1 MPKPISSSNSWKL
14 LQPKPLEATIPTG
27 FPFPLAA
34 IPRQRVM
41 TASAF
46 QELIPFFADRIL
58 HIGPSPSGSCRDYYA
73 QKGRVWHMMEFPGS
87 AEKLAGKEFDCIV
100 IDAEKKRMVAQ
111 SDLGPLLRHLNTYGR
126 ISFIGPGNTEAGQ
139 ILNQYDGMLFNLGLL
154 RFKTV
159 DLQRATG
166 EPESLGVVAVR
177 REYNPAAHARELA
190 LQGLYE
196 QAIGVMDDIPPELI
210 GTNETLSY
218 VAAEKQKLYLDWQK
232 SLPGGHPLHKFFFQA
247 RREFAQV
254 TSALPHYHAA
264 YCHAAG
270 FWQHLGNIPMAR
282 RTLRSILHARPDAN
296 TYRHLAAL
304 PGAVAAAPMFENTPL
319 WSAAGRPPRILV
331 LTHAHSDYGMDT
343 LFDALVRMIGAENV
357 VEYPW
362 KPVLHGQKTDAAQNY
377 PCAFDHPSSPVALA
391 DLLEELR
398 DHRFDVI
405 LYADVVQMTRKG
417 EVQQILE
424 AGRDVPLVAYDT
436 WDNCYTPVDVI
447 SNYLAGKPIDV
458 LFKREMLA
466 GVDYGSNVF
475 PLPFGFPDP
484 MLPESS
490 AERRDIDVFWA
501 GKRVWG
507 LRPLYL
513 PRIERLLGLQ
523 FQERYSQ
530 AEYSRRLRS
539 ARIGLSF
546 FGSGFDTVRYWE
558 VPAHGVML
566 LAEKPPIH
574 IPHNFVDGES
584 AVFFGDLPEL
594 EEKLQYHL
602 SRSDEA
608 EQIAAA
614 GRRHLL
620 THHTTSARA
629 RQFLGRLEQ
638 HLTW

>member
-1 MPKPISSSNSWKL
+1 
-14 LQPKPLEATIPTG
+14 
-27 FPFPLAA
+27 
-34 IPRQRVM
+34 M

-46 QELIPFFADRIL
+46 EELIPFFADRIL

-73 QKGRVWHMMEFPGS
+73 QKGRVWHMREVPGRT
-87 AEKLAGKEFDCIV
+87 EKLDGIEFDCIV
-100 IDAEKKRMVAQ
+100 IDTGKTRTVAR
-111 SDLGPLLRHLNTYGR
+111 SDLAPLLRHLSTYGR
-126 ISFIGPGNTEAGQ
+126 ISFIGPGNTQEGRF
-139 ILNQYDGMLFNLGLL
+139 LNQYDGMLVNFGLL

-159 DLQRATG
+159 DLQHATG
-166 EPESLGVVAVR
+166 ESESLGVVAVR
-177 REYNPAAHARELA
+177 REYSPAAHARELA
-190 LQGLYE
+190 LQGLYK
-196 QAIGVMDDIPPELI
+196 QAIGVMDDIPHELI
-210 GTNETLSY
+210 ATNETLSY

-232 SLPGGHPLHKFFFQA
+232 SLPAGHSVHKFFFQA

-264 YCHAAG
+264 YCQDAG

-282 RTLRSILHARPDAN
+282 RTLRSILHAQPDAN
-296 TYRHLAAL
+296 THQHLAAL
-304 PGAVAAAPMFENTPL
+304 PRAPAAPPMIENAPR

-331 LTHAHSDYGMDT
+331 LTHEHSDYGMDT
-343 LFDALVRMIGAENV
+343 LFDALVRVIGAENV

-362 KPVLHGQKTDAAQNY
+362 KPVLHGQTPDAAQNY
-377 PCAFDHPSSPVALA
+377 PCAFEHPSSPVALEH
-391 DLLEELR
+391 LLEELR
-398 DHRFDVI
+398 DDRFDVI
-405 LYADVVQMTRKG
+405 LYADVVQMTRQS
-417 EVQQILE
+417 EVQRILE
-424 AGRDVPLVAYDT
+424 AGRDVPLVVYDT
-436 WDNCYTPVDVI
+436 WDNSYTPVDVI

-466 GVDYGSNVF
+466 GVDYGSNAI

-484 MLPESS
+484 MLPEASGQ
-490 AERRDIDVFWA
+490 RRDAGVFWA
-501 GKRVWG
+501 GKRIWG

-530 AEYSRRLRS
+530 AEYSQRLRS
-539 ARIGLSF
+539 ACIGLCF
-546 FGSGFDTVRYWE
+546 FGSGFDTVRFWE

-574 IPHNFVDGES
+574 IPHNFVDGDS

-594 EEKLQYHL
+594 EEKLQYYL
-602 SRSDEA
+602 SHRDEA
-608 EQIAAA
+608 EQVAAA

-620 THHTTSARA
+620 KHHTTSARA
-629 RQFLGRLEQ
+629 RQFLGHLEQ